1 MIDIVIRIYTPKES
15 RDSTLTLTCQAG
27 GVERVIGEPQTLQL
41 PRPSQ
46 AEFAIYFI
54 PRESSPLNA
63 LHKLR
68 IWLTTPELQVRL
80 WAEDE
85 FWVGAQLPF
94 PAIPGAHLARLVHSS
109 PLFHIYH
116 GSTGGAALSYTV
128 SMDPVPY
135 AVTGDEYLISLRY
148 EAGGINK
155 ELCNNLRVRLSC
167 DIHDI
172 SFIIYSTRQE
182 SEPRGSRHKFRFWI
196 RSAVGGICQR
206 LWAAD
211 DIWLGRSLR
220 FETVQQGNVILARRG
235 TSGSTTPRVDA
246 FSDGLDLPPY
256 SAAPHDNEFQ

>member
-1 MIDIVIRIYTPKES
+1 MDSRPLSTVSSIQADAAPAYEDLGLGTSSREREDQVNVVHAYSAFVGNAMIDIVIRIYTPKES

-68 IWLTTPELQVRL
+68 IWLTTPGLQVRL

-116 GSTGGAALSYTV
+116 GSAGGAALSYTV

-148 EAGGINK
+148 EAGGINI
-155 ELCNNLRVRLSC
+155 ELCSNLRVRLSC
-167 DIHDI
+167 DIHDV
-172 SFIIYSTRQE
+172 SFII
-182 SEPRGSRHKFRFWI
+182 
-196 RSAVGGICQR
+196 
-206 LWAAD
+206 
-211 DIWLGRSLR
+211 
-220 FETVQQGNVILARRG
+220 
-235 TSGSTTPRVDA
+235 
-246 FSDGLDLPPY
+246 
-256 SAAPHDNEFQ
+256 